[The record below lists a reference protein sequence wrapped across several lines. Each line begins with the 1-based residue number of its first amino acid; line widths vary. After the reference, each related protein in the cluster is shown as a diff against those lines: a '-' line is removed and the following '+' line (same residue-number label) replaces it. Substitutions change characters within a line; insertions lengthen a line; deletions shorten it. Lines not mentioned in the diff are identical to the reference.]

1 MGAVLVLTAGGTR
14 QPLYDA
20 GSSWDGDQA
29 RCGSAAVGSTE
40 TGSGGVE
47 LRRGRGGGAGRG
59 GEAEGGDGGKGHK
72 KTRLASV
79 YNLLTVPE
87 SETAAS
93 VGRRHPPLEVWV

>member
-59 GEAEGGDGGKGHK
+59 GGRQREGMGARGIKNPG
-72 KTRLASV
+72 
-79 YNLLTVPE
+79 
-87 SETAAS
+87 
-93 VGRRHPPLEVWV
+93 